1 MGHKKD
7 LVTNDINLMY
17 VFFISI
23 VAALGGFLFGYDTA
37 VVSGTVGFLRSY
49 FSLTP
54 AMVGWAVSCALI
66 GCVLGVSI
74 AGILSDKFGRKNV
87 LLLSAIL
94 FFISAIGTA
103 LPKTFEQFIIF
114 RMLGGMGI
122 GVASMVSPLY
132 IAEVSPRHLRGRMV
146 TLYQL
151 AITTG
156 ILLVYFINYFIAGIS
171 DEAWGIQ
178 YGWRLMFGSGTI
190 PALLFLILV
199 FLVPKSP
206 RWLIKQDQNEKAMA
220 ILTKIEGE
228 TSARYEMKAIQETVK
243 EKSASV
249 RELFKPGLRFVLF
262 IGIML
267 AIFQQATGINSVI
280 YYAPEIF
287 KLVGLSTNTALLQ
300 TAIVGTVNMLF
311 TIIAVMTVDKWG
323 RKPLMI
329 SGATAMGLSL
339 FCLGTVFYLGALGA
353 WVLPVVLL
361 AIASFAYSLG
371 PVTWVV
377 ISEIFPNRIRGRAV
391 SIAILTLWGANFVV
405 SQTFPMM
412 NENSWLIDTFHH
424 AFPFWVYAAFCIIN
438 AIFIFFFI
446 PETKGKSL
454 EEIEKIWVKK

>member
-1 MGHKKD
+1 
-7 LVTNDINLMY
+7 
-17 VFFISI
+17 
-23 VAALGGFLFGYDTA
+23 
-37 VVSGTVGFLRSY
+37 
-49 FSLTP
+49 
-54 AMVGWAVSCALI
+54 
-66 GCVLGVSI
+66 
-74 AGILSDKFGRKNV
+74 
-87 LLLSAIL
+87 
-94 FFISAIGTA
+94 
-103 LPKTFEQFIIF
+103 
-114 RMLGGMGI
+114 MLGGMGI
-122 GVASMVSPLY
+122 GVASMISPLY
-132 IAEVSPRHLRGRMV
+132 IAEVSPGHLRGRMV

-151 AITTG
+151 AITMG
-156 ILLVYFINYFIAGIS
+156 ILLVYFVNYFIAGIS

-228 TSARYEMKAIQETVK
+228 TSARYEMKAIQETLK

-287 KLVGLSTNTALLQ
+287 KLVGLSTNTTLLQ

-353 WVLPVVLL
+353 WVLPVILL

-412 NENSWLIDTFHH
+412 NENSWLIDKFHH

-454 EEIEKIWVKK
+454 EEIEKIWVKNRLLQNIKKRFG